1 MSDRRIDSGSS
12 GPFTCEALVDVA
24 FGNRARRRR
33 IEKRFLVSRENDTR
47 RLASGS
53 RSGIHIERSEGVRRA
68 LCLNLASD
76 GRESVRNLR
85 EYGGEEDIS
94 LPFVVRVREN
104 KCRGIARSELGFAR
118 LRQETRD

>member
-53 RSGIHIERSEGVRRA
+53 RSGIHLERSERVRRA

-76 GRESVRNLR
+76 GRERVRNLY
-85 EYGGEEDIS
+85 EKGGEEDIS
-94 LPFVVRVREN
+94 LPFVVRIAGTNVAAT
-104 KCRGIARSELGFAR
+104 RGPN
-118 LRQETRD
+118 